1 MSNSTKDLTKGNPL
15 KVILKFSLPMIVGNI
30 FQQLYNI
37 VDSIIVGKFIGTNA
51 LAAVGSSFAIMVFI
65 TSILLGLC
73 MGTSI
78 VFSQFFGAKEIQNL
92 KISISTSF
100 IFIGII
106 SIVITGVS
114 LVFVNE
120 IILFMKIPRELFTDT
135 RAYLNIIFSGIFFTF
150 LYNWSA
156 GLLRALG
163 NSKVPLYFLI
173 LAAIINVVLDLVF
186 VIIFNMGVS
195 GTALAT
201 VIAQFISA
209 ILCIIYCIKK
219 LKFLK
224 FKPKEFKF
232 DKEIFK
238 LTARYSLLTS
248 IQQSIM
254 NFGILMIQGL
264 VNSFGIDP
272 MAAFAAAVKIDSFA
286 YMPVQDFGNAF
297 STYIAQNK
305 GGKKDERIRNGIK
318 VSLKIVTIFCIIIS
332 LVIWTMADKFM
343 LIFINST
350 EYQVIKIGIEYLRI
364 VCTFYCFIGYLFMLY
379 GLYRGLGKVKM
390 SIVLTIISLGL
401 RESLAF
407 ITAPYL
413 GLRGI
418 WWAIPIGWII
428 ADTVGMIYYKFI
440 S

>member
-1 MSNSTKDLTKGNPL
+1 
-15 KVILKFSLPMIVGNI
+15 
-30 FQQLYNI
+30 
-37 VDSIIVGKFIGTNA
+37 
-51 LAAVGSSFAIMVFI
+51 
-65 TSILLGLC
+65 
-73 MGTSI
+73 
-78 VFSQFFGAKEIQNL
+78 
-92 KISISTSF
+92 
-100 IFIGII
+100 
-106 SIVITGVS
+106 
-114 LVFVNE
+114 
-120 IILFMKIPRELFTDT
+120 MKIPKELFIDT

-150 LYNWSA
+150 LYNWAA

-219 LKFLK
+219 LEFLK
-224 FKPKEFKF
+224 FKLKEFKF

-238 LTARYSLLTS
+238 LTASYSLLTS

-264 VNSFGIDP
+264 VNSFGVAP

-305 GGKKDERIRNGIK
+305 GGAKKDERIRSGIK
-318 VSLKIVTIFCIIIS
+318 ASLKIVTIFCIIIS
-332 LVIWTMADKFM
+332 LVVWTMADKFM
-343 LIFINST
+343 LIFINPT
-350 EYQVIKIGIEYLRI
+350 EYQVIKIGVEYLRI
-364 VCTFYCFIGYLFMLY
+364 VCTFYCFIGYLFMFY

-401 RESLAF
+401 RVALAF

-413 GLRGI
+413 GLIGI